1 MSPEKRSKTLK
12 NSNTDENLPFDI
24 YDDSGEYTARMI
36 DDRRDSFYASK
47 LAVKVTSSS
56 DNNAPRTAPNEY
68 DEDDEEDFISKY
80 TML

>member
-24 YDDSGEYTARMI
+24 YDDSGEYTTRSK
-36 DDRRDSFYASK
+36 DSFYASK
-47 LAVKVTSSS
+47 LAVHVTSSS
-56 DNNAPRTAPNEY
+56 DNNSPRSAPNEY

-80 TML
+80 TIL